1 MGKMITV
8 SDSNYFIWSWKL
20 IIQIKVKLIPD
31 DDGSIKIENNQMP
44 INGTSIDTGNTVNDN
59 GKNNGNEQ

>member
-1 MGKMITV
+1 MITV
-8 SDSNYFIWSWKL
+8 SYSNYFIWSWKL

>member
-20 IIQIKVKLIPD
+20 IVQIKVKLIPD

-44 INGTSIDTGNTVNDN
+44 INGTSIDTGNTVNDS

>member
-20 IIQIKVKLIPD
+20 IVQIKVKLIPD

>member
-44 INGTSIDTGNTVNDN
+44 INDTAIDTEDTVNDN
-59 GKNNGNEQ
+59 SNNNGNEQ

>member
-1 MGKMITV
+1 MITV
-8 SDSNYFIWSWKL
+8 SDSNYFIWCWQL

>member
-1 MGKMITV
+1 MITV

-20 IIQIKVKLIPD
+20 IVQIKVKLIPD

>member
-20 IIQIKVKLIPD
+20 IVQIKVKLIPD

-59 GKNNGNEQ
+59 GNNNGNEQ